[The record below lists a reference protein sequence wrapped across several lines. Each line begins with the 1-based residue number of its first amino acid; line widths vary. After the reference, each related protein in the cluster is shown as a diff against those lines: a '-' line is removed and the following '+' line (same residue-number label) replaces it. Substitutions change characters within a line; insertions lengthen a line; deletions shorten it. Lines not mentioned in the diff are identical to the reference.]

1 MARHEVGLRVPHEI
15 VIGNT
20 DVEFRITAD
29 GELLGR
35 IRISRGTIDFLPY
48 RKKSAYKLRWKRF
61 AELMEE
67 YGTRV
72 SPRDPR

>member
-29 GELLGR
+29 GELL
-35 IRISRGTIDFLPY
+35 
-48 RKKSAYKLRWKRF
+48 
-61 AELMEE
+61 
-67 YGTRV
+67 
-72 SPRDPR
+72 